1 MNIGTYDQDGLKSV
15 HNHDFMHEP
24 RFCRAYARGVI
35 AVGSD
40 YQWHWRVHVGLW
52 AAFSASKLD
61 GDFVECGVNR
71 GFLSSAIMED
81 LDWDRLEKTFYL
93 LDTFTG
99 VEEEM
104 ISANPRSRG
113 RN

>member
-1 MNIGTYDQDGLKSV
+1 MRSAHAT
-15 HNHDFMHEP
+15 
-24 RFCRAYARGVI
+24 AYARGVI

-81 LDWDRLEKTFYL
+81 LDGSIGKDFLFARYL
-93 LDTFTG
+93 RWG
-99 VEEEM
+99 
-104 ISANPRSRG
+104 
-113 RN
+113 

>member
-1 MNIGTYDQDGLKSV
+1 MDRSVYDQDGLRSV

-24 RFCRAYARGVI
+24 RFRRAYARGVK

-52 AAFSASKLD
+52 AAFSASKLF
-61 GDFVECGVNR
+61 GDFVECEVNR

-81 LDWDRLEKTFYL
+81 LEWDRLERHS
-93 LDTFTG
+93 
-99 VEEEM
+99 
-104 ISANPRSRG
+104 I
-113 RN
+113 